1 MKVLH
6 VYKTFFP
13 DTHGGL
19 EEVIRQICLNGEA
32 HGLESRV
39 FALSPEPRPGPV
51 EVNGVTVVCARRS
64 FEIASCGFCVHGL
77 SEFRKQ
83 VDWADVVHYHYP
95 WPFAD
100 VMYLLYGR
108 AKPSIVTYHSD
119 IVRQRILQVLY
130 RPLRSRFL
138 GSVSRIVAT
147 SPNYSATSKVLGRF
161 ADRVEVIPIGID
173 ESRYPHPPE
182 ARQLRE
188 IRAEVGEDFFLFVGV
203 LRYYKGLH
211 ILLEAVK
218 DASYRVVIVGDGP
231 VEQALKRHAALLKLD
246 NVVFCGYVDDA
257 AKMALFHL
265 CLGVVFPSHLRSEAF
280 GVALLEGAMCG
291 KPLLSAETGT
301 GTSHINV
308 DGETGYVVSPGCPQ
322 SLREGL
328 DRLYYNPQR
337 SREMGLAARR
347 RFRQLFGGWLMG
359 KRYVQAYREVLAEW
373 ESTAASLEH

>member
-39 FALSPEPRPGPV
+39 FALSPEPGPGPV
-51 EVNGVTVVCARRS
+51 EVNGVTVVRARRS

-83 VDWADVVHYHYP
+83 VAWADVVHYHYP

-138 GSVSRIVAT
+138 GSASRIVAT
-147 SPNYSATSKVLGRF
+147 SPNYSATSKVLDRF

-188 IRAEVGEDFFLFVGV
+188 IRAAVGEDFFLFVGV

-231 VEQALKRHAALLKLD
+231 VEQTLKRHAARLKLD

-257 AKMALFHL
+257 VKMALFHL
-265 CLGVVFPSHLRSEAF
+265 CLGVVFPTCVPKPLAWPCWKAPCVENPCCRRKPVPAPAISMWTVKPAMWCRRDVPNPCVRGSTGSITTRSARGKWVWRPTAAF
-280 GVALLEGAMCG
+280 GNCSVAG
-291 KPLLSAETGT
+291 
-301 GTSHINV
+301 
-308 DGETGYVVSPGCPQ
+308 
-322 SLREGL
+322 
-328 DRLYYNPQR
+328 
-337 SREMGLAARR
+337 
-347 RFRQLFGGWLMG
+347 
-359 KRYVQAYREVLAEW
+359 
-373 ESTAASLEH
+373 

>member
-39 FALSPEPRPGPV
+39 FALSPEPGPGPV
-51 EVNGVTVVCARRS
+51 EVNGVTVVRARRS

-83 VDWADVVHYHYP
+83 VAWADVVHYHYP

-147 SPNYSATSKVLGRF
+147 SPNYSASSKVLDRF

-218 DASYRVVIVGDGP
+218 DASYRVVIVGGNWIMWCFVVTWTTLPRWHCSIFAWVWCFPPTCVPKPLAWPCWKAPCVENPCCRRKP
-231 VEQALKRHAALLKLD
+231 VPVPAISMWTVKPAMWCRRD
-246 NVVFCGYVDDA
+246 VPNPCVRGST
-257 AKMALFHL
+257 
-265 CLGVVFPSHLRSEAF
+265 GSITTRSARGKWVWRPTAAF
-280 GVALLEGAMCG
+280 GNCSVAG
-291 KPLLSAETGT
+291 
-301 GTSHINV
+301 
-308 DGETGYVVSPGCPQ
+308 
-322 SLREGL
+322 
-328 DRLYYNPQR
+328 
-337 SREMGLAARR
+337 
-347 RFRQLFGGWLMG
+347 
-359 KRYVQAYREVLAEW
+359 
-373 ESTAASLEH
+373 